1 MRRVLILAAIAAIA
15 LMGTSC
21 TTSGG
26 SIYPMSVGSVWNM
39 DMVATSAQDT
49 FMTGTYIATVVEKAS
64 LASGEEVVK
73 TKTEMNQHL
82 RMPDTTM
89 TTTSYAYIREAGD
102 WILSYS
108 DLNDSVGDTVMVT
121 TPTVGMKWHQ
131 GTGTTEVIGQEDVTV
146 KAGTYKSAWKFKMT
160 TTNMDFFFWYANGVG
175 MVKGRTQYEDQG
187 VQWLNELEL
196 TSATIK

>member
-1 MRRVLILAAIAAIA
+1 MRRILILAAIAAIA
-15 LMGTSC
+15 LIGTSC

-26 SIYPMSVGSVWNM
+26 DIFPMSVGSVWNM
-39 DMVATSAQDT
+39 DMVATAAQDT
-49 FMTGTYIATVVEKAS
+49 FMTGTYVTTAVEKAN
-64 LASGEEVVK
+64 LGSGEEVVK
-73 TKTEMNQHL
+73 MKTEMSQHI
-82 RMPDTTM
+82 RMPDTTI
-89 TTTSYAYIREAGD
+89 TTTSYAYVREAGD

-108 DLNDSVGDTVMVT
+108 DLNDSTGDTVMVT

-160 TTNMDFFFWYANGVG
+160 TSGTDFFYWYAKGIG
-175 MVKGRTQYEDQG
+175 MVKAHSEYEEQSVEWMNDM
-187 VQWLNELEL
+187 EL